1 MDIYLNSLL
10 NSNRMQSTNNC
21 QKVVRPEQ
29 FNNQLNNLTFL
40 KHIATESKLTRRSI
54 DDEHAFNK
62 DTGESESNSVDLQGI
77 MQTFREQYLNQLTN
91 ANSWVL
97 SMLNNSKQKM
107 INYNKTE
114 QCNEVLEQ
122 LEQVQTG
129 GQVNISSHDQSSTGS
144 SNVSVCKK
152 YTELSTNSSSMLKAK
167 LNYSEIHTEN
177 NTYQKWSEQSSHDND
192 VDVVDEYNADSHLL
206 SSEEIDISVT
216 ETKSNIG
223 SDIND
228 IDDIDDGDGDDDDD
242 DDDGSN
248 DNRNG
253 KRRRRTRTNF
263 SGQQLTELELVF
275 RVSHYP
281 SMVVREELAQRLGL
295 PESRIQVWFQNRRAK
310 WRKREHTRKGP
321 GRPAHNAQLITCSG
335 EPIDP
340 KELLKREANRLEKR
354 RRKLIEKRIQAVKKK
369 QTMAKQN
376 HISKISSST
385 KTMQK
390 NSKFSTIGPKGS
402 ETSNS
407 ADDMPLSLVSPVNQV
422 KEFEQNHLF
431 QHITV
436 PQNCMDLSSQFMSF
450 CKQSNTHSNDIAL
463 IHPHPL
469 WTNFH
474 LNFPLGDMNLWNELQ
489 RNNHMTNQRQLPFQ
503 SSVTELHQSKIN
515 TLKDCFNN
523 DIKLSKSNDSPFS
536 IECILSSTS
545 LSSSASH

>member
-1 MDIYLNSLL
+1 KEEKE
-10 NSNRMQSTNNC
+10 RQ
-21 QKVVRPEQ
+21 EEE
-29 FNNQLNNLTFL
+29 
-40 KHIATESKLTRRSI
+40 ESKS
-54 DDEHAFNK
+54 K
-62 DTGESESNSVDLQGI
+62 DYYVI
-77 MQTFREQYLNQLTN
+77 
-91 ANSWVL
+91 
-97 SMLNNSKQKM
+97 NNGCTS
-107 INYNKTE
+107 
-114 QCNEVLEQ
+114 
-122 LEQVQTG
+122 
-129 GQVNISSHDQSSTGS
+129 D
-144 SNVSVCKK
+144 
-152 YTELSTNSSSMLKAK
+152 
-167 LNYSEIHTEN
+167 SEIHTEN
-177 NTYQKWSEQSSHDND
+177 NTYQKWSEQSSHDD
-192 VDVVDEYNADSHLL
+192 EVDIVDEYNADSHLL
-206 SSEEIDISVT
+206 LSEEIDISVT
-216 ETKSNIG
+216 ETKSNVG

-228 IDDIDDGDGDDDDD
+228 IDDIDDGEGDGDEDDDD
-242 DDDGSN
+242 SN
-248 DNRNG
+248 DHHNG

-369 QTMAKQN
+369 HN
-376 HISKISSST
+376 HISKISST

-390 NSKFSTIGPKGS
+390 NSKFSSVGPKGS

-407 ADDMPLSLVSPVNQV
+407 VDDMPLSLVSPVNQV

-431 QHITV
+431 QHITM
-436 PQNCMDLSSQFMSF
+436 PQNCMNLSSQFMSF
-450 CKQSNTHSNDIAL
+450 CKQSNNQSNDVAL
-463 IHPHPL
+463 IHPHQL

-474 LNFPLGDMNLWNELQ
+474 LNFPLGDMNVWNELQ
-489 RNNHMTNQRQLPFQ
+489 RNSHVTNQRQLPFQ
-503 SSVTELHQSKIN
+503 SSVTELHQSKAN
-515 TLKDCFNN
+515 TLKGCFNN